1 MESSQRWRN
10 HGRFRSVVRRASC
23 AGRSRRAVSDIM
35 YVRGSSRIKIRIS
48 SSSRSPL
55 RALLLTCLYCKPLVE
70 ADRKLGFHLRT
81 KRRRR
86 EAPVQFISSLCHRAV
101 SVLMLRTASRTELF
115 KRSGALA
122 YIRGASQR
130 TGEGEQ
136 DNGHRALSTPDYP
149 INSVKRLLQVPLV
162 SIADKF

>member
-23 AGRSRRAVSDIM
+23 AGRSHRGVSDIM
-35 YVRGSSRIKIRIS
+35 YVRGSSQIKSRTS
-48 SSSRSPL
+48 SSSCSPL

-70 ADRKLGFHLRT
+70 ADRKLRFHLRP

-101 SVLMLRTASRTELF
+101 RVLMLRTASRTDLF

-130 TGEGEQ
+130 SREGEQ
-136 DNGHRALSTPDYP
+136 DNDQRALSTPDYP
-149 INSVKRLLQVPLV
+149 ISSVKRILQVPLV
-162 SIADKF
+162 SIANKF